1 MTEKTRRII
10 QMIAAKE
17 GTTPKEVEKKMRES
31 IKDAMASSNPQA
43 QAMWKQI
50 CPDGKEPDLDTFLN
64 FMVHQISVEKNNKYY
79 RNPQGGKD

>member
-10 QMIAAKE
+10 QMVAAKE
-17 GTTPKEVEKKMRES
+17 GTTPKEVEKKMRAS

-64 FMVHQISVEKNNKYY
+64 FITGNASSVMNMQDPKFPK
-79 RNPQGGKD
+79 Q

>member
-10 QMIAAKE
+10 QIIAAKE

-43 QAMWKQI
+43 QALWKQI

-64 FMVHQISVEKNNKYY
+64 FLVGQVNTTMNQQKIKKN
-79 RNPQGGKD
+79 